1 MIPAD
6 RCLCADPVAP
16 RQAYGGGSVQDPGI
30 DILTSQRNEMAQ
42 RSLTLLQAETG
53 VLLAAASRAVVSLY
67 RPLLQPLNLTHPQY
81 LVLLALDMEEPQAVV
96 DLSEKLHITPGTL
109 SPLLKRLEVFGYVT
123 RFRDTTDER
132 RLSVGLTDAGRDML
146 PLIWQ
151 VGEQVS
157 REVAGDGPEGTQ
169 LRDLLEGVLV
179 RALAHEQDDPDAAA
193 QGSATAIG

>member
-1 MIPAD
+1 
-6 RCLCADPVAP
+6 
-16 RQAYGGGSVQDPGI
+16 
-30 DILTSQRNEMAQ
+30 MAQ
-42 RSLTLLQAETG
+42 RSLALLEDETG

-96 DLSEKLHITPGTL
+96 DLAEKLHLTPGTL

-146 PLIWQ
+146 PVIWRVGDQ
-151 VGEQVS
+151 V
-157 REVAGDGPEGTQ
+157 RRDIAGDGADDGSGDSQ
-169 LRDLLEGVLV
+169 LHALLQAVLD
-179 RALAHEQDDPDAAA
+179 RAIAHEQADPRADRTAADDD
-193 QGSATAIG
+193 

>member
-1 MIPAD
+1 MTPAD
-6 RCLCADPVAP
+6 RCLCVDPATP
-16 RQAYGGGSVQDPGI
+16 IQAYGERSVQDPGI
-30 DILTSQRNEMAQ
+30 DIPTSQRKDMAQ
-42 RSLTLLQAETG
+42 RSITLLQAETG

-146 PLIWQ
+146 PVIWQ
-151 VGEQVS
+151 VGDQVS
-157 REVAGDGPEGTQ
+157 RDVAGDGPEGAQ
-169 LRDLLEGVLV
+169 LRALLEAVLE
-179 RALAHEQDDPDAAA
+179 RALAHEEDDPDEAARA
-193 QGSATAIG
+193 SAAIR

>member
-1 MIPAD
+1 
-6 RCLCADPVAP
+6 
-16 RQAYGGGSVQDPGI
+16 
-30 DILTSQRNEMAQ
+30 MAQ
-42 RSLTLLQAETG
+42 RSLALLEDETG

-96 DLSEKLHITPGTL
+96 DLAEKLHLTPGTL

-146 PLIWQ
+146 PVIWRVGDQ
-151 VGEQVS
+151 V
-157 REVAGDGPEGTQ
+157 RRDIAGDDADGASGDSQ
-169 LRDLLEGVLV
+169 LHALLQAVLE
-179 RALAHEQDDPDAAA
+179 RAIAHEQADPRAD
-193 QGSATAIG
+193 STATADD

>member
-1 MIPAD
+1 
-6 RCLCADPVAP
+6 
-16 RQAYGGGSVQDPGI
+16 
-30 DILTSQRNEMAQ
+30 MAQ
-42 RSLTLLQAETG
+42 RSLALLEDETG

-96 DLSEKLHITPGTL
+96 DLAEKLHLTPGTL

-146 PLIWQ
+146 PVIWRVGDQ
-151 VGEQVS
+151 VRQDIAGEGV
-157 REVAGDGPEGTQ
+157 GDPQ
-169 LRDLLEGVLV
+169 LRLLLQAVLE
-179 RALAHEQDDPDAAA
+179 RATVHEQDDPRVVGTAAVDDL
-193 QGSATAIG
+193 S

>member
-1 MIPAD
+1 
-6 RCLCADPVAP
+6 
-16 RQAYGGGSVQDPGI
+16 
-30 DILTSQRNEMAQ
+30 MAQ
-42 RSLTLLQAETG
+42 RSLALLEDETG

-96 DLSEKLHITPGTL
+96 DLAEKLHLTPGTL

-146 PLIWQ
+146 PVIWRVGDQ
-151 VGEQVS
+151 V
-157 REVAGDGPEGTQ
+157 RRDIAGDDADGGSGDSQ
-169 LRDLLEGVLV
+169 LHSLLQAVLE
-179 RALAHEQDDPDAAA
+179 RAIAHEQADPRADRTATDD
-193 QGSATAIG
+193 

>member
-1 MIPAD
+1 
-6 RCLCADPVAP
+6 
-16 RQAYGGGSVQDPGI
+16 
-30 DILTSQRNEMAQ
+30 MAQ
-42 RSLTLLQAETG
+42 RSLALLEDETG

-96 DLSEKLHITPGTL
+96 DLAEKLHLTPGTL

-146 PLIWQ
+146 PVIWRVGDQ
-151 VGEQVS
+151 V
-157 REVAGDGPEGTQ
+157 RRDIAGDGADGASGDSQ
-169 LRDLLEGVLV
+169 LHALLQAVLD
-179 RALAHEQDDPDAAA
+179 RAIAHEQADPQADRTAADDD
-193 QGSATAIG
+193 

>member
-1 MIPAD
+1 
-6 RCLCADPVAP
+6 
-16 RQAYGGGSVQDPGI
+16 
-30 DILTSQRNEMAQ
+30 MAQ
-42 RSLTLLQAETG
+42 RSLALLEDETG

-96 DLSEKLHITPGTL
+96 DLAEKLHLTPGTL

-146 PLIWQ
+146 PVIWRVGDQ
-151 VGEQVS
+151 V
-157 REVAGDGPEGTQ
+157 RRDIAGDGADDGSGDSQ
-169 LRDLLEGVLV
+169 LHALLQAVLD
-179 RALAHEQDDPDAAA
+179 RAIAHEQADPRADRTAAEDD
-193 QGSATAIG
+193 

>member
-1 MIPAD
+1 
-6 RCLCADPVAP
+6 
-16 RQAYGGGSVQDPGI
+16 
-30 DILTSQRNEMAQ
+30 MAQ
-42 RSLTLLQAETG
+42 RSLALLEDETG

-96 DLSEKLHITPGTL
+96 DLAEKLHLTPGTL

-146 PLIWQ
+146 PVIWRVGDQ
-151 VGEQVS
+151 V
-157 REVAGDGPEGTQ
+157 RRDIAGDDADGGSGDSQ
-169 LRDLLEGVLV
+169 LHSLLQAVLE
-179 RALAHEQDDPDAAA
+179 RAIAHEQADPRADRTTTDDD
-193 QGSATAIG
+193 

>member
-1 MIPAD
+1 
-6 RCLCADPVAP
+6 
-16 RQAYGGGSVQDPGI
+16 
-30 DILTSQRNEMAQ
+30 MAQ
-42 RSLTLLQAETG
+42 RSLALLEDETG

-96 DLSEKLHITPGTL
+96 DLAEKLHLTPGTL

-146 PLIWQ
+146 PVIWRVGDQ
-151 VGEQVS
+151 V
-157 REVAGDGPEGTQ
+157 RRDIAGDGADDGSGDSQ
-169 LRDLLEGVLV
+169 LHALLQAVLD
-179 RALAHEQDDPDAAA
+179 RAIAHEQADPRADTTAADDD
-193 QGSATAIG
+193 

>member
-1 MIPAD
+1 
-6 RCLCADPVAP
+6 
-16 RQAYGGGSVQDPGI
+16 
-30 DILTSQRNEMAQ
+30 MAQ
-42 RSLTLLQAETG
+42 RSLALLEDETG

-96 DLSEKLHITPGTL
+96 DLAEKLHLTPGTL

-146 PLIWQ
+146 PVIWRVGDQ
-151 VGEQVS
+151 V
-157 REVAGDGPEGTQ
+157 RRDIAGDGADGASGDSQ
-169 LRDLLEGVLV
+169 LHALLQAVLD
-179 RALAHEQDDPDAAA
+179 RAIAHEQADPRADRTAADDDD
-193 QGSATAIG
+193 